1 MIIGTAGHID
11 HGKTTLVRAL
21 TGVDT
26 DRLPEE
32 KRRGISIELGYAYL
46 RTADDVSLGFVDV
59 PGHER
64 LLHTMLAGATGVEHA
79 LLVVAADDGVM
90 PQTREHLAVVAL
102 LGLQRGTVVI
112 TKIDRIDTAERDV
125 RVAQVRADIDALLA
139 DTSLAG
145 APGFALSAT
154 TGEGIDALRNH
165 LVAEAARVAPSLP
178 GRRQGWG
185 QAPNDPQAF
194 RLAVDRS
201 FTLPGVGTVVTGSVM
216 AGRVNIGDEL
226 ILVPGERKVR
236 VRGIHAQNEQ
246 AESAHVG
253 QRCALALA
261 GVAKE
266 EVHRGQWVCAPGIA
280 LSTERIDVQLT
291 LWPGEAH
298 ALRSGT
304 TVHTHLG
311 TSDVM
316 ASVALLDR
324 DVLAPG
330 DTALA
335 QLVLR
340 EPVGAWH
347 SDRGVLRDASAVRT
361 IAGVRVLDPFA
372 PVRYRRT
379 PERLHALAAWALD
392 ERAALVAALLASAP
406 LGIDADRVTRAL
418 ALQPDVAL
426 PLPADAVR
434 LAGASTASALN
445 TGSLIAGTHFAA
457 LQQRI
462 TDRLAEFHATS
473 PEEVGPDPR
482 RLKRLA
488 APRTGDA
495 LWLHAI
501 EALLD
506 HGALARSGHWLHLP
520 AHAAVLSA
528 TEERLGQKLL
538 PVLAD
543 GGFDPAWVRDLAKG
557 CGASDAVVRQTLA
570 SLARRGLTFQV
581 VKDLYYPA
589 ATIERLAAL
598 ARDCLA
604 LPEGLQAASFRDA
617 TGLGRKR
624 AIQLLEFFDRVGYT
638 RRVKDVHLLRPDTVM
653 FGASGSSKPAA
664 SSSSST

>member
-46 RTADDVSLGFVDV
+46 QSEDHTSLGFVDV

-64 LLHTMLAGATGVEHA
+64 LLHTMLAGATGIDHA

-90 PQTREHLAVVAL
+90 PQTREHFAVMAL
-102 LGLQRGTVVI
+102 LGLQRGTVAL
-112 TKIDRIDTAERDV
+112 TKTDRLDATGREARLQ
-125 RVAQVRADIDALLA
+125 QVRAEIDALLA
-139 DTSLAG
+139 GTPLAG
-145 APGFALSAT
+145 APVFALSAT
-154 TGEGIDALRNH
+154 TGEGIDALRGH
-165 LVAEAARVAPSLP
+165 LVEAAHTTRTHDDAL
-178 GRRQGWG
+178 
-185 QAPNDPQAF
+185 AF
-194 RLAVDRS
+194 RLAVDRA
-201 FTLPGVGTVVTGSVM
+201 FTLSGVGTVVTGSVM
-216 AGRVNIGDEL
+216 AGCVRIGDEL
-226 ILVPGERKVR
+226 LLMPGERKVR

-246 AESAHVG
+246 AELAQAG

-261 GVAKE
+261 GVAKD

-280 LSTERIDVQLT
+280 LATERIDVQLT

-304 TVHTHLG
+304 TVHAHLG

-324 DVLAPG
+324 DLLAPG

-340 EPVGAWH
+340 EPVSAWH
-347 SDRGVLRDASAVRT
+347 GDRGVLRDASATRT
-361 IAGVRVLDPFA
+361 VAGVRVLDPFA

-379 PERLHALAAWALD
+379 PERLQALVAWATEGRP
-392 ERAALVAALLASAP
+392 ERIAALLASAP
-406 LGIDADRVTRAL
+406 LGLDTDRLTRAL
-418 ALQPDVAL
+418 ALQADVPL
-426 PLPADAVR
+426 PLPADAVQLDR
-434 LAGASTASALN
+434 AAV
-445 TGSLIAGTHFAA
+445 AGTHLAA
-457 LQQRI
+457 LQRQI
-462 TDRLAEFHATS
+462 TERLADFHRTS
-473 PEEVGPDPR
+473 PEEVGPDLR

-488 APRTGDA
+488 GPRVGDA
-495 LWLHAI
+495 LWQHAI
-501 EALLD
+501 ETLLKN
-506 HGALARSGHWLHLP
+506 GTIARSGNWLHLP

-528 TEERLGQKLL
+528 TEERMAQRLL
-538 PVLAD
+538 PQMAD
-543 GGFDPAWVRDLAKG
+543 GKFDPPWVRDLAKDNG
-557 CGASDAVVRQTLA
+557 FAEPMVRQTLA
-570 SLARRGLTFQV
+570 SLARRGQTFQV

-604 LPEGLQAASFRDA
+604 LPDGLQAASFRDA
-617 TGLGRKR
+617 SGLGRKR
-624 AIQLLEFFDRVGYT
+624 AIQLLEFFDRIGYT
-638 RRVKDVHLLRPDTVM
+638 RRVKDVHLLRPDTM
-653 FGASGSSKPAA
+653 LFGAGSKQVP
-664 SSSSST
+664 

>member
-46 RTADDVSLGFVDV
+46 RTADDADAPSSVSLGFVDV

-64 LLHTMLAGATGVEHA
+64 LLHTMLAGATGVDHA

-102 LGLQRGTVVI
+102 LGLQRGTVAI
-112 TKIDRIDTAERDV
+112 TKIDRIDAAERSA
-125 RVAQVRADIDALLA
+125 RVAQVQADIDALLA

-145 APGFALSAT
+145 APSFAISAT
-154 TGEGIDALRNH
+154 AGEGVDALRNH
-165 LVAEAARVAPSLP
+165 LITEARRVAPSPP
-178 GRRQGWG
+178 GGRQGWG
-185 QAPNDPQAF
+185 QAPNESQAF

-201 FTLPGVGTVVTGSVM
+201 FTLTGVGTVVTGAVM
-216 AGRVNIGDEL
+216 AGQVRIGDEL
-226 ILVPGERKVR
+226 LIVPGDRKVR
-236 VRGIHAQNEQ
+236 VRGIHAQNEK
-246 AESAHVG
+246 AESAHAG

-261 GVAKE
+261 GVAKD
-266 EVHRGQWVCAPGIA
+266 EVHRGQWLCAAGIA
-280 LSTERIDVQLT
+280 LSTERIDVELT

-304 TVHTHLG
+304 TVHAHLG
-311 TSDVM
+311 TRDVM

-330 DTALA
+330 DTAFA

-340 EPVGAWH
+340 EPISAWH
-347 SDRGVLRDASAVRT
+347 GDRGVLRDASALRT
-361 IAGVRVLDPFA
+361 VAGVRVLDPFA
-372 PVRYRRT
+372 PMRYRRT
-379 PERLHALAAWALD
+379 PERLQTLAAWALD
-392 ERAALVAALLASAP
+392 DRAALVAALLASAP
-406 LGIDADRVTRAL
+406 VGIDTHRLTRAL
-418 ALQPDVAL
+418 ALQTDAGL

-434 LAGASTASALN
+434 LDGSLDAGAVSTG
-445 TGSLIAGTHFAA
+445 TLIAGTHLAA
-457 LQQRI
+457 LQRRI
-462 TDRLAEFHATS
+462 TDRLAEFHAAS
-473 PEEVGPDPR
+473 PEDVGPDAR

-488 APRTGDA
+488 APRIGDA

-501 EALLD
+501 EVLLAS
-506 HGALARSGHWLHLP
+506 GALARSGHWLHLP

-528 TEERLGQKLL
+528 TEERLAQKLM
-538 PVLAD
+538 PMLAD
-543 GGFDPAWVRDLAKG
+543 GGFDPPWVRTLAKD
-557 CGASDAVVRQTLA
+557 CGASEAVVRQTLA

-589 ATIERLAAL
+589 ATIERVAAL

-604 LPEGLQAASFRDA
+604 LPDGLQAASFRDA

-624 AIQLLEFFDRVGYT
+624 AIQLLEFFDRIGYT
-638 RRVKDVHLLRPDTVM
+638 RRVKDVHLLRPDTVL
-653 FGASGSSKPAA
+653 FGA
-664 SSSSST
+664 

>member
-46 RTADDVSLGFVDV
+46 RTPEPDGVSLGFVDV

-102 LGLQRGTVVI
+102 LGLARGSVAI
-112 TKIDRIDTAERDV
+112 TKIDRIDPAGRAA
-125 RVAQVRADIDALLA
+125 RIAQVEADVATLLEGTA
-139 DTSLAG
+139 LAG
-145 APGFALSAT
+145 APVFALSAT
-154 TGEGIDALRNH
+154 GNEGVDALRDH
-165 LVAEAARVAPSLP
+165 LLAEARVVHPPDDAL
-178 GRRQGWG
+178 
-185 QAPNDPQAF
+185 AF
-194 RLAVDRS
+194 RLAVDRA

-216 AGRVNIGDEL
+216 TGAVRVGEEL
-226 ILVPGERKVR
+226 LLMPGERKVR

-246 AESAHVG
+246 AETAHAG

-261 GVAKE
+261 GVAKD
-266 EVHRGQWVCAPGIA
+266 EVHRGQWLCAPGIA
-280 LSTERIDVQLT
+280 LTTGRIDVQLA
-291 LWPGEAH
+291 LWPGESH

-304 TVHTHLG
+304 PVHLHLG
-311 TSDVM
+311 ASDVM

-340 EPVGAWH
+340 ESSSVWH
-347 SDRGVLRDASAVRT
+347 GDRGVLRDASATRT
-361 IAGVRVLDPFA
+361 VAGVRVLDPFA

-379 PERLHALAAWALD
+379 PERLQTLAAWTLD
-392 ERAALVAALLASAP
+392 DRAARLEALLASAP
-406 LGIDADRVTRAL
+406 LGLDTDRLMRTL
-418 ALQPDVAL
+418 ALRPDAPL
-426 PLPADAVR
+426 PLPADTVR
-434 LAGASTASALN
+434 LDAAVVSSTHLATLR
-445 TGSLIAGTHFAA
+445 
-457 LQQRI
+457 QRI
-462 TDRLAEFHATS
+462 VERLAEFHRDA
-473 PEEVGPDPR
+473 PEEVGPDLR

-488 APRTGDA
+488 GPRTGDP
-495 LWLHAI
+495 LWLHAV
-501 EALLD
+501 ESLTAD
-506 HGALARSGHWLHLP
+506 GTLARSGNWLHLP

-528 TEERLGQKLL
+528 TEERLAQKLL
-538 PVLAD
+538 PRMAD
-543 GGFDPAWVRDLAKG
+543 GGFDPPWVRDLARDS
-557 CGASDAVVRQTLA
+557 GASEPVVRQTLA

-589 ATIERLAAL
+589 ATIEKLAAL
-598 ARDCLA
+598 ARDRVDA
-604 LPEGLQAASFRDA
+604 PEGLQAASFRDA

-624 AIQLLEFFDRVGYT
+624 AIQLLEFFDRIGFT
-638 RRVKDVHLLRPDTVM
+638 RRVKDVHLLRPDTVL
-653 FGASGSSKPAA
+653 FGQRNP
-664 SSSSST
+664 

>member
-46 RTADDVSLGFVDV
+46 RAADGTSSAEPVSLGFVDV

-64 LLHTMLAGATGVEHA
+64 LLHTMLAGATGIDHA

-102 LGLQRGTVVI
+102 LGLQRGTVAI
-112 TKIDRIDTAERDV
+112 TKIERIDAAERAA
-125 RVAQVRADIDALLA
+125 RIAQVRGEVEALLA
-139 DTSLAG
+139 ATTLAG
-145 APGFALSAT
+145 APVFALSAT

-165 LVAEAARVAPSLP
+165 LVAEAGIARRLAPSP
-178 GRRQGWG
+178 TGGRLRWG
-185 QAPNDPQAF
+185 QAPNATLAF
-194 RLAVDRS
+194 RLAVDRA
-201 FTLPGVGTVVTGSVM
+201 FTLSGVGTVVTGSVM
-216 AGRVNIGDEL
+216 AGRVCIGDEL
-226 ILVPGERKVR
+226 LIVPGDRKVR
-236 VRGIHAQNEQ
+236 VRGIHAQNEA
-246 AESAHVG
+246 AESAHAG

-261 GVAKE
+261 GVAKD
-266 EVHRGQWVCAPGIA
+266 EVRRGQWVCAPDIA
-280 LSTERIDVQLT
+280 LTTERIDVQLA
-291 LWPGEAH
+291 LWPGEAN
-298 ALRSGT
+298 AMRSGT
-304 TVHTHLG
+304 TVHAHLG

-340 EPVGAWH
+340 EPVSTWH
-347 SDRGVLRDASAVRT
+347 GDRGVLRDASATRT
-361 IAGVRVLDPFA
+361 VAGVRVLDPFA

-379 PERLHALAAWALD
+379 PERLQALAAWALD
-392 ERAALVAALLASAP
+392 DSGARIDALLASAP
-406 LGIDADRVTRAL
+406 LGIDTDRLGRAL
-418 ALQPDVAL
+418 ALQPDMPL
-426 PLPADAVR
+426 PLPTDAVR
-434 LAGASTASALN
+434 LEHAAIAGAHLDALKQQ
-445 TGSLIAGTHFAA
+445 IA
-457 LQQRI
+457 
-462 TDRLAEFHATS
+462 DRLTEFHRSA
-473 PEEVGPDPR
+473 PEEVGPDLR

-488 APRTGDA
+488 GPRVGDA
-495 LWLHAI
+495 LWQHAV
-501 EALLD
+501 EALLAD
-506 HGALARSGHWLHLP
+506 GTLARSGNWLHLP

-528 TEERLGQKLL
+528 AEERLAQKLL
-538 PVLAD
+538 PQMAE
-543 GGFDPAWVRDLAKG
+543 GGFDPPWVRDLAKNNG
-557 CGASDAVVRQTLA
+557 VAEPAMRQTLA
-570 SLARRGLTFQV
+570 SLARRGQTFQV

-598 ARDCLA
+598 ARDCVA
-604 LPEGLQAASFRDA
+604 QPDGLQAASFRDA

-638 RRVKDVHLLRPDTVM
+638 RRVKDVHLLRPDTVL
-653 FGASGSSKPAA
+653 FGGGKDGHR
-664 SSSSST
+664 